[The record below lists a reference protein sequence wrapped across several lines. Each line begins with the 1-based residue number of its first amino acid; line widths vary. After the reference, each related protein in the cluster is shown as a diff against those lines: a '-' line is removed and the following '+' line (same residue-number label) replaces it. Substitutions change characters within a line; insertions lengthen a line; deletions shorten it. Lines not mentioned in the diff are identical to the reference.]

1 MRHRNNRKRF
11 LIYPEDQ
18 PKVFWD
24 LFITLIL
31 LISCL
36 LTPFNLAFGELNNDP
51 IEWIIIN
58 YTIDTCF
65 LIDIFIIFNSA
76 FYDSE
81 FIVVEDRKII
91 AKEYLRSWF
100 IIDLLAIIPF
110 DLLISTQDQN
120 YGDIA
125 RIVRLGRISK
135 LIKMTR
141 LLRILK
147 IVKERSKLL
156 KYLNEILKIG
166 LGFERLFFFIVVFI
180 ILAHIVSCIW
190 VISAQFSGLI
200 DENSAELSYV
210 DTWMEA
216 EDISSL
222 DTWSLYCTSFYYTIS
237 TITTVGYGDLHAVN
251 VLERLISIMI
261 MIIGVISFS
270 FATGSLSS
278 ILQNYD

>member
-1 MRHRNNRKRF
+1 MSSEDDYYSGDVIPGVDSKSKGISRAKLDRMRHRNNRKRF

-24 LFITLIL
+24 LFITTVL
-31 LISCL
+31 LVSCL

-51 IEWIIIN
+51 LEWIIIN
-58 YTIDTCF
+58 YTIDICF
-65 LIDIFIIFNSA
+65 LIDIIIIFNSA
-76 FYDSE
+76 FYDNE

-141 LLRILK
+141 LLRKMQRKMIRPLTK
-147 IVKERSKLL
+147 KKPRTQRKTRKKKLPPQRRKKKLPRS
-156 KYLNEILKIG
+156 ET
-166 LGFERLFFFIVVFI
+166 
-180 ILAHIVSCIW
+180 
-190 VISAQFSGLI
+190 
-200 DENSAELSYV
+200 D
-210 DTWMEA
+210 
-216 EDISSL
+216 
-222 DTWSLYCTSFYYTIS
+222 
-237 TITTVGYGDLHAVN
+237 
-251 VLERLISIMI
+251 
-261 MIIGVISFS
+261 
-270 FATGSLSS
+270 
-278 ILQNYD
+278 